1 MSNPWIIIITGV
13 LFSLAGVYLFH
24 RNAYEENRKVLM
36 PVLVIIA
43 GVILMSIGFAKH
55 LHLIK

>member
-1 MSNPWIIIITGV
+1 MSNPWIIIIVGV

-24 RNAYEENRKVLM
+24 RNAFEENRKVMM

-43 GVILMSIGFAKH
+43 GIILMSIGFAKH
-55 LHLIK
+55 LHIME